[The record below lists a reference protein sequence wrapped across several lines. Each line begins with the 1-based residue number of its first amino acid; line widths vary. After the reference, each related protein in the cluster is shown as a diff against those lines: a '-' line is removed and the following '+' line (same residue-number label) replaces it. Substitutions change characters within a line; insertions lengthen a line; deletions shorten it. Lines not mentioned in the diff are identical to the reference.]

1 LAETGPQLEKKII
14 ASHESKSNKPSIE
27 INDSINGYA
36 KLTFNLNLNE
46 TWDNLSW
53 AFDQLRIDV
62 EDKDILEKT
71 FYITEARTADKGIMS
86 SIFGDDAIKKNYQIA
101 LKEIPNSKTEVY
113 FNDISELN
121 EKETKQFSYDF
132 FNKVLEQFK

>member
-1 LAETGPQLEKKII
+1 MLKIKI
-14 ASHESKSNKPSIE
+14 FLK
-27 INDSINGYA
+27 
-36 KLTFNLNLNE
+36 
-46 TWDNLSW
+46 
-53 AFDQLRIDV
+53 
-62 EDKDILEKT
+62 KT